1 MSERSLMTGKKLLFL
16 KIGSLG
22 FNVKPETV
30 FWDELRF
37 FLSGFLEFGK
47 IGVYSLIVFLQI
59 RTLSISKPIRN
70 V

>member
-1 MSERSLMTGKKLLFL
+1 MTGKKTTFL

-30 FWDELRF
+30 FWNELRF
-37 FLSGFLEFGK
+37 FLRGFLEFGK
-47 IGVYSLIVFLQI
+47 IGVYSLIVFLQFRI
-59 RTLSISKPIRN
+59 LSISQPIRN

>member
-1 MSERSLMTGKKLLFL
+1 MSEQSLMTGKKFIFL

-30 FWDELRF
+30 FWNDLRF
-37 FLSGFLEFGK
+37 FLRGFLEFGK
-47 IGVYSLIVFLQI
+47 TKVYSLIVFLQFK
-59 RTLSISKPIRN
+59 TLSVSKPIRN